1 MKYNLKTDNYKNFK
15 AFRENVMTP
24 RSYFIP
30 FSSPEKMENT
40 DIRNERY
47 SSDRVMCLSGEWDFK
62 YYKNCKDIP
71 SGFDTESVEFDR
83 IPVPSV

>member
-40 DIRNERY
+40 DIRNER
-47 SSDRVMCLSGEWDFK
+47 
-62 YYKNCKDIP
+62 
-71 SGFDTESVEFDR
+71 
-83 IPVPSV
+83 